1 MAAPPPAAP
10 TEAQITPCARA
21 QGERRGRACITARAS
36 PEVAGVAD
44 LSGTL
49 GETAQLS
56 RLADL
61 GRHQFCQWA
70 ERLTAVM
77 ALRAGCCHGD
87 PSTLALA
94 QANSALWTSCLAY
107 GFEHPF
113 VFVFLWSLGFR
124 HGTVDQQS
132 GQIPES
138 SATNYA
144 SKSLNHEFMIHHSR
158 NLK

>member
-21 QGERRGRACITARAS
+21 QGERRGRACIRARAS

-61 GRHQFCQWA
+61 GVINSANGRR
-70 ERLTAVM
+70 RLTAVM

-94 QANSALWTSCLAY
+94 QANSGLWTSCLAY

-113 VFVFLWSLGFR
+113 VFVFLWLLGFR
-124 HGTVDQQS
+124 HGTVDLQRS
-132 GQIPES
+132 GQTWS
-138 SATNYA
+138 NSR
-144 SKSLNHEFMIHHSR
+144 EFSDKLR
-158 NLK
+158 